1 MKDTGWAILIV
12 LTLVAASGSS
22 FFLFILIAV
31 IVVSMSTKYKR
42 TGQVPDFGKMIED
55 FMVRTSRRRKRKKK

>member
-31 IVVSMSTKYKR
+31 IVVSMVSKYRK
-42 TGQVPDFGKMIED
+42 TGDVPDFGRMVED
-55 FMVRTSRRRKRKKK
+55 FMVHRSRRRKRKKK